1 MASSLAGGHA
11 CQAHR
16 TRTKASALKTYSLVR
31 NHSFDLRRICVA
43 HQDRLA
49 QLSFTFVGLGSQDMA
64 QMGMAA
70 LHLSAGSF
78 LKALGGAFVRFHL
91 RHKFLGGNRALSI

>member
-16 TRTKASALKTYSLVR
+16 TRTKSPRQTTYSLIR
-31 NHSFDLRRICVA
+31 NHSFNLRRICVA

-49 QLSFTFVGLGSQDMA
+49 QSTFTFVCLGSQDMA
-64 QMGMAA
+64 QVGMAA

-78 LKALGGAFVRFHL
+78 LEALSGALVRFHFWL
-91 RHKFLGGNRALSI
+91 NFIGGN